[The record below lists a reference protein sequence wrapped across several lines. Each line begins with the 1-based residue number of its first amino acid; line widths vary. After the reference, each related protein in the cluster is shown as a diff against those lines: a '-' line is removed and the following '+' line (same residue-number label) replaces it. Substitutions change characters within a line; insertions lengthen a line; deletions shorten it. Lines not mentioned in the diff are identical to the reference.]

1 MILPLLKR
9 YQKKR
14 KENYKEIPDHS
25 TKLSTHS
32 HHQQRQL
39 HSYKGRNRTIIR
51 STKCVCMH
59 LTSSNLIE
67 KSQKSAILQK
77 AKAVF
82 QEAPK
87 SFSISVHGCV
97 GVLCVCVHVYV
108 RCKSKIYIRTSYWLN
123 HQKKRKRN
131 KL

>member
-1 MILPLLKR
+1 
-9 YQKKR
+9 
-14 KENYKEIPDHS
+14 
-25 TKLSTHS
+25 
-32 HHQQRQL
+32 
-39 HSYKGRNRTIIR
+39 
-51 STKCVCMH
+51 MH
-59 LTSSNLIE
+59 LTSSNIIE

-108 RCKSKIYIRTSYWLN
+108 RCKSKIYIRKLLLAESPE
-123 HQKKRKRN
+123 KKKE
-131 KL
+131 K